1 MISVIAKKICK
12 FLFLACFIL
21 SGHNLCAHPFLWQA
35 SGEYTFYL
43 FGTIHVPDPRIAT
56 LPNEVADAVDDSTV
70 FYGELNLAEENL
82 LEIRHSMLIPGDK
95 TLYDFLSFKT
105 QDKVDRYLT
114 SINPELNLDYFANQ
128 KIWVLAVTLTL
139 LEQQLRYPRLYP
151 NDVVLFKKAVT
162 LGKKVGGL
170 ETIEEQT
177 SVFDA
182 LSIAEQ
188 IQLLEDTVDYLDKQ
202 QDSFIGLSV
211 QDYIDGDLDSLMK
224 HLLSYMQGDEL
235 YEDLLF
241 QLMDQRNIHM
251 ADRMMK
257 LVSKNPEERFFFS
270 VGVGHFWGDTSI
282 IELLKEQG
290 YTIELVESH

>member
-1 MISVIAKKICK
+1 MSQLFKYLFISSLL
-12 FLFLACFIL
+12 LFAQQL
-21 SGHNLCAHPFLWQA
+21 HAHPFLWQA

-43 FGTIHVPDPRIAT
+43 FGTLHLPDPRIAT
-56 LPNEVADAVDDSTV
+56 LPNEVVEAINDSTA
-70 FYGELNLAEENL
+70 FYGELDLGKDNL
-82 LEIRHSMLIPGDK
+82 LEIRQSMLIPGDK
-95 TLYDFLSFKT
+95 TIYDFLSYNT
-105 QDKVDRYLT
+105 QRKVDNYLL
-114 SINPELNLDYFANQ
+114 SINPELNLAYFANQ

-139 LEQQLRYPRLYP
+139 LEQQLRYPRLFP
-151 NDVVLFKKAVT
+151 IDVVLFNKAVT
-162 LGKKVGGL
+162 LDKKVGGL

-182 LSIAEQ
+182 LSIGEQ
-188 IQLLEDTVDYLDKQ
+188 IQLLEDTVDYLDEQ
-202 QDSFIGLSV
+202 QDSFIGESV
-211 QDYIDGDLDSLMK
+211 QDYIDGDLESLVN

-251 ADRMMK
+251 ADKMMK
-257 LVSKNPEERFFFS
+257 LVSRNPDERYFFA

-290 YTIELVESH
+290 YSFELVETH